1 MFSKVTTNS
10 NNRSTPQTLNIIELS
25 TMGEKVVSES
35 ITYMQRVMKV
45 RHDSVAELRDHGEI
59 IKEQYTK
66 KLNGK

>member
-1 MFSKVTTNS
+1 
-10 NNRSTPQTLNIIELS
+10 
-25 TMGEKVVSES
+25 MGEKVVSES

-59 IKEQYTK
+59 VKEQYTK